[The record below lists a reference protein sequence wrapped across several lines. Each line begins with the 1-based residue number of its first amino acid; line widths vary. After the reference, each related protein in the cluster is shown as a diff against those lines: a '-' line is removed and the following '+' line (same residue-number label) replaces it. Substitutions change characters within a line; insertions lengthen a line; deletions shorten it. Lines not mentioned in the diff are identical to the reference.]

1 MFKEGCRIEVF
12 ADELRR
18 RSEENQRDAQ
28 SDSTTLSERS
38 IIDIDNSTAENLA
51 KEKNLWID
59 ITEVVNLGT
68 PAPSGVENDVYLNK
82 NGNLVYKVN
91 NLMTS
96 RCVSDFLQRIL
107 LHNSIFPQ
115 TGYELYGFT
124 GFGNGSVYPILKQNY
139 IFYAKYA
146 TPVEIDTYMSAL
158 GFEKVNEATFTNG
171 EVIISDLYPRNVL
184 KDKDGDLFVVDAE
197 FKKSN
202 SSPSNWS
209 PLR

>member
-18 RSEENQRDAQ
+18 RSEENQRNAQ

-38 IIDIDNSTAENLA
+38 IIDIDNSTAENFA
-51 KEKNLWID
+51 KEVKLWID
-59 ITEVVNLGT
+59 ISEVVTLGT
-68 PAPSGVENDVYLNK
+68 PAPSGVENEVYLNK
-82 NGNLVYKVN
+82 NGNFVYKVN

-115 TGYELYGFT
+115 TGYELYAFT

-139 IFYAKYA
+139 IFDAEYA

-158 GFEKVNEATFTNG
+158 GFEKVDEATFTNG

-197 FKKSN
+197 FRKASVF
-202 SSPSNWS
+202 SS
-209 PLR
+209 

>member
-18 RSEENQRDAQ
+18 RSAENQRNAQ
-28 SDSTTLSERS
+28 SNSTTLSERRL
-38 IIDIDNSTAENLA
+38 IDIDNSTAENLA

-59 ITEVVNLGT
+59 FSEILSLGT

-82 NGNLVYKVN
+82 QGNFVYKVN

-96 RCVSDFLQRIL
+96 LCVSDFLQRIM

-124 GFGNGSVYPILKQNY
+124 GFGNGNVYPILKQNY
-139 IFYAKYA
+139 IFDAEYA
-146 TPVEIDTYMSAL
+146 TPIEIDTYMSAL
-158 GFEKVNEATFTNG
+158 DFEKVDEATFTNG
-171 EVIISDLYPRNVL
+171 EIVVSDLHPRNVL
-184 KDKDGDLFVVDAE
+184 KDKDGDLYVVDAE
-197 FKKSN
+197 FRKVT
-202 SSPSNWS
+202 
-209 PLR
+209 LQ

>member
-18 RSEENQRDAQ
+18 RSAENQRNAQ
-28 SDSTTLSERS
+28 SNSTTLSERRL
-38 IIDIDNSTAENLA
+38 IDIDNSTAENLA

-59 ITEVVNLGT
+59 FSEVLSLGT

-82 NGNLVYKVN
+82 QGNFVYKVN

-96 RCVSDFLQRIL
+96 LCVSDFLQRIM

-124 GFGNGSVYPILKQNY
+124 GFGNGNVYPILKQNY
-139 IFYAKYA
+139 IFDAEYA
-146 TPVEIDTYMSAL
+146 TPIEIDTYMSAL
-158 GFEKVNEATFTNG
+158 DFEKVDEATFTNG
-171 EVIISDLYPRNVL
+171 EIIVSDLHPRNVL
-184 KDKDGDLFVVDAE
+184 KDKDGDLYVVDAE
-197 FKKSN
+197 FRKVT
-202 SSPSNWS
+202 
-209 PLR
+209 LQ

>member
-18 RSEENQRDAQ
+18 RSAENQRNAQ
-28 SDSTTLSERS
+28 SNSTTLSERRL
-38 IIDIDNSTAENLA
+38 IDIDNSTAENLA

-59 ITEVVNLGT
+59 FSEVLTLGT

-82 NGNLVYKVN
+82 QGNFVYKVN

-96 RCVSDFLQRIL
+96 RCVSDFLQRIM

-124 GFGNGSVYPILKQNY
+124 GFGNGNVYPILKQNY
-139 IFYAKYA
+139 IFDAEYA
-146 TPVEIDTYMSAL
+146 TPIEIDTYMSAL
-158 GFEKVNEATFTNG
+158 DFEKVDEATFTNG
-171 EVIISDLYPRNVL
+171 EIVVSDLHPRNVL
-184 KDKDGDLFVVDAE
+184 KDKDGDLYVVDAE
-197 FKKSN
+197 FKKVT
-202 SSPSNWS
+202 
-209 PLR
+209 LQ

>member
-18 RSEENQRDAQ
+18 RSEENQRNAQ
-28 SDSTTLSERS
+28 SNSTTLSERC

-59 ITEVVNLGT
+59 ISEVVNLGT
-68 PAPSGVENDVYLNK
+68 PAPSGVENEVYLNK
-82 NGNLVYKVN
+82 KGNLVYKVN

-124 GFGNGSVYPILKQNY
+124 GFGNGNIYPILKQSY
-139 IFYAKYA
+139 IFDSVYA

-158 GFEKVNEATFTNG
+158 DFDKVDEATFTNG
-171 EVIISDLYPRNVL
+171 EIIISDLYPRNVL

-197 FKKSN
+197 FRKTSAN
-202 SSPSNWS
+202 N
-209 PLR
+209 

>member
-18 RSEENQRDAQ
+18 RSAENQRNAQ
-28 SDSTTLSERS
+28 SNSTTLSERRL
-38 IIDIDNSTAENLA
+38 IDIDNSTAENLA

-59 ITEVVNLGT
+59 FSEVLTLGT

-82 NGNLVYKVN
+82 QGNFVYKVN

-96 RCVSDFLQRIL
+96 RCVSDFLQRIM

-124 GFGNGSVYPILKQNY
+124 GFGNGNVYPILKQNY
-139 IFYAKYA
+139 IFDAEYA
-146 TPVEIDTYMSAL
+146 TPIEIDTYMSAL
-158 GFEKVNEATFTNG
+158 DFEKVDEATFTNG
-171 EVIISDLYPRNVL
+171 EIFVSDLHPRNVL
-184 KDKDGDLFVVDAE
+184 KDKDGDLYVVNAE
-197 FKKSN
+197 FKKVT
-202 SSPSNWS
+202 
-209 PLR
+209 LQ